1 MPLPL
6 ILIGAA
12 AAVALYGARKAV
24 DAYSDHIGDAEDTDE
39 NSSRVDDDA
48 KTQAQGKP
56 GIRRGRM
63 PHRDDLRLS
72 GEEATGIGAGT
83 AGSGMNYADNVVFG
97 AERGHGFAAERAN
110 HLFDEL
116 TGKDARIVGTDNVRN
131 GPDRL
136 VDGVHIQTKY
146 CSSGAKCVA
155 ESFDDGKFRYFNAD
169 NSPMQIEVPSDKY
182 AGAVKA
188 MKARITKG
196 QVKGVSDPTQAKEI
210 IRKGHFTYAQAK
222 NIARFG
228 TVESLRYD
236 AVNGIRLAGQ
246 AMGVSAALS
255 YAVSIWNGESP
266 GVALEQACKTG
277 VKVGGIAWISSVV
290 AAQLGRTGIEQT
302 LRGTTDWVVKQM
314 GPKAASWV
322 ASSLRS
328 GSSIYGA
335 AAMNNVS
342 KLLRG
347 NLVTG
352 VAVTAI
358 LSSVDFAR
366 MFQGR
371 MSGAQVFKNVAV
383 TASGVAGGTAGWVGG
398 AAAGAAIGSA
408 VPLVGTVVGGAVGGV
423 VGALAGGTAASKT
436 ATAVLDEFIEDDA
449 KEMLAIMETVFGE
462 LCVDY
467 LLNEDEARAVLEEF
481 RNMFEHDTLRDM
493 YASDNRKDYARSVL
507 EPLVEEQAKAR
518 KPVELPSSDNIV
530 RHTGLI
536 LREMAE
542 AAG

>member
-12 AAVALYGARKAV
+12 AAVGLLGVGAAILSK
-24 DAYSDHIGDAEDTDE
+24 
-39 NSSRVDDDA
+39 DA
-48 KTQAQGKP
+48 KTHARGKS
-56 GIRRGRM
+56 GTRRRRS
-63 PHRDDLRLS
+63 PHRDDHRLS
-72 GEEATGIGAGT
+72 GEEVTGIGAGA
-83 AGSGMNYADNVVFG
+83 AGSGTNYADNVAFG
-97 AERGHGFAAERAN
+97 AARGHGFAAERAN

-116 TGKDARIVGTDNVRN
+116 AGKDARIVGSGNEKN

-136 VDGVHIQTKY
+136 VSAVHIQTKY

-155 ESFDDGKFRYFNAD
+155 ECFEDGTFRYFNAD
-169 NSPMQIEVPSDKY
+169 NSPMRIEVPSDKY
-182 AGAVKA
+182 DGAVKA
-188 MKARITKG
+188 MKARIEKG
-196 QVKGVSDPTQAKEI
+196 QVHGVSDRAMAKQI
-210 IRKGHFTYAQAK
+210 VRKGHFTYAQAK

-228 TVESLRYD
+228 TVESLTYD
-236 AVNGIRLAGQ
+236 AVNGIKLSGQ

-255 YAVSIWNGESP
+255 FAVSIWNGEDP
-266 GVALEQACKTG
+266 GVALEHACKTG
-277 VKVGGIAWISSVV
+277 VKVGGIAWIGSVV
-290 AAQLGRTGIEQT
+290 AAQLGRTGIDQT
-302 LRGTTDWVVKQM
+302 LRGTTDWVVKQL

-322 ASSLRS
+322 ASSMRS

-335 AAMNNVS
+335 AATNHVS

-352 VAVTAI
+352 IAVTAV

-371 MSGAQVFKNVAV
+371 MSGAQVFKNVAI

-398 AAAGAAIGSA
+398 VAAGAAIGSA
-408 VPLVGTVVGGAVGGV
+408 VPVVGTVVGGAVGGV

-449 KEMLAIMETVFGE
+449 KQMLAIMETLFGE
-462 LCVDY
+462 LCAEY
-467 LLNEDEARAVLEEF
+467 LLNEEEARAVLEDF
-481 RNMFEHDTLRDM
+481 QSMDVPDTLRDM
-493 YASDNRKDYARSVL
+493 YASDDHDAYARGVL
-507 EPLVEEQAKAR
+507 EPLVEDRAAAR
-518 KPVELPSSDNIV
+518 TPVALPSSEDIV
-530 RHTGLI
+530 RQTGLI